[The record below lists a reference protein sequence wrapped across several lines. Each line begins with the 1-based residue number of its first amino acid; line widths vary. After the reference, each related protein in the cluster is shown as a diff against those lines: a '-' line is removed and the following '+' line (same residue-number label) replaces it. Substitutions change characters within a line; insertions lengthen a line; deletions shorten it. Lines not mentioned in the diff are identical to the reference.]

1 MVRIGISVEGLTE
14 ERFVKVVLAPYLL
27 DKGILMTPI
36 NKKGNISV
44 DSVKAELKTL
54 VKTFEFVTTLYD
66 FYGFK
71 KKNQNETKESLERR
85 IEEAMHDDVRRKL
98 IPYVQMYEFE
108 ALLFS
113 CPDSMARELNDGS
126 VKEWCEGVLSKFGA
140 QPELINN
147 SPQTAPSKRLEAH
160 TDYRKTTHGPNIAK
174 GIGIEKI
181 REKCPGFNRWLTKL
195 EELAL

>member
-27 DKGILMTPI
+27 TKGILMTPI

-44 DSVKAELKTL
+44 DSVKAELQTL

-113 CPDSMARELNDGS
+113 CPDSMARELNEGN
-126 VKEWCEGVLSKFGA
+126 VKEWCEGVLSKFNG
-140 QPELINN
+140 QPEQIND

-160 TDYRKTTHGPNIAK
+160 TDYRKTTHGPNIARE
-174 GIGIEKI
+174 IGIEKI
-181 REKCPGFNRWLTKL
+181 REKCPDFHKWLATL
-195 EELAL
+195 ESLAL